1 MNHRKTGR
9 ILSRNRNQRRALKKS
24 MLGSLIL
31 HGRIETTEAKAKELK
46 DIVDRHVNRAKL
58 AEKDADRRVAALR
71 ELSKDLPAKAV
82 EKLASSEFLGGLGN
96 RNSGYTRV
104 VKLEARKGDGARM
117 AVIEFVSNE

>member
-46 DIVDRHVNRAKL
+46 DLIDRHVNRAKL
-58 AEKDADRRVAALR
+58 AARDADRRVAALR
-71 ELSKDLPAKAV
+71 ELGKDLPAAAAK
-82 EKLASSEFLGGLGN
+82 KIASEEFLGTLGD

>member
-9 ILSRNRNQRRALKKS
+9 ILSRNRNQRRALAKT

-46 DIVDRHVNRAKL
+46 NAVDRHVNRAKL
-58 AEKDADRRVAALR
+58 ALSDSDRRVASLR
-71 ELSKDLPAKAV
+71 ELSKSVPAVAV
-82 EKLASSEFLGGLGN
+82 GKLTSEDFLKGLGD
-96 RNSGYTRV
+96 RRSGYTRV